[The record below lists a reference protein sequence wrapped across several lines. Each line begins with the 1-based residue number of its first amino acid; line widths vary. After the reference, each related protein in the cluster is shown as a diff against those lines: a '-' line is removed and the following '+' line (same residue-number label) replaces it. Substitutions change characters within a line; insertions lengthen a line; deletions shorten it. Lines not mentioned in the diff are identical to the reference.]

1 MIIGAPLRSLLVATV
16 VLGSALLVGCS
27 SAGSSQSAAASTS
40 TIRSTVP
47 STTTPIDVAPGTVLP
62 SVPDSR
68 SPDSALVAPTGFRAV
83 TVLVTRADGSTE
95 QHCVWI
101 ADDEASQEQGLM
113 GVTDPELGGR
123 AGMVFSFPT
132 DIRAGFWMKNT
143 LLPLSIAWFNA
154 DGGFVSSA
162 DMQPCP
168 AGTRICSSY
177 SAKGPYRTAI
187 EVPLGGLESLGL
199 VVGSRMVIGDA
210 CDQSPL
216 GASPAT

>member
-1 MIIGAPLRSLLVATV
+1 M
-16 VLGSALLVGCS
+16 
-27 SAGSSQSAAASTS
+27 
-40 TIRSTVP
+40 
-47 STTTPIDVAPGTVLP
+47 
-62 SVPDSR
+62 
-68 SPDSALVAPTGFRAV
+68 
-83 TVLVTRADGSTE
+83 
-95 QHCVWI
+95 WI
-101 ADDEASQEQGLM
+101 ADDEASQQQGLM

-123 AGMVFSFPT
+123 AGMLFRFPT
-132 DIRAGFWMKNT
+132 EVSNAFWMKDT
-143 LLPLSIAWFNA
+143 PLPLSIAWFNS

-168 AGTRICSSY
+168 TGTRTCPSY

-199 VVGSRMVIGDA
+199 VAGSRLVIGDE